1 MSARTKLAD
10 APTQQG
16 FILLRWRGE
25 SLLLR
30 VYISTRIVSG
40 GRW

>member
-1 MSARTKLAD
+1 MKLSER
-10 APTQQG
+10 PTQQG
-16 FILLRWRGE
+16 FIILRWRGQ

-30 VYISTRIVSG
+30 VYVTTHVIGG